1 MRRGPERKAKRT
13 PEKGICC
20 EGRQEKRDG
29 WTGAALRIG
38 VLGPEG
44 SYSEKAALT
53 WPKRPPE
60 ATLVYLRDFE
70 EVLKEVEKGD
80 LEAGVVPLENSLEG
94 AVTVTM
100 DLLLHLSVVIVGEV
114 NLPIRHCLV
123 GRGEGVVR
131 VILSHPQAL
140 AQCRQY
146 LKENYPK
153 AEIRTTGSTSHA
165 ARLAQEFPEMAAIAG
180 PEAAARYGLRVLARE
195 IQDER
200 DNVTRFIVAGK
211 RIPEPTG
218 RDKTSL
224 IIYLERDRPGAL
236 FSILQEFAM
245 RLINLTRIESRPS
258 RRELG
263 DYYFYIDLEGHVC
276 DRNVS
281 EALDAVKE
289 KAAMVKVLGSYPRA
303 SAP

>member
-1 MRRGPERKAKRT
+1 M
-13 PEKGICC
+13 
-20 EGRQEKRDG
+20 
-29 WTGAALRIG
+29 RIG

-44 SYSEKAALT
+44 TYSEKAARV
-53 WPKRPPE
+53 WMPE
-60 ATLVYLRDFE
+60 AALVYFRDFE
-70 EVLKEVEKGD
+70 EILKAVESGD

-100 DLLLHLSVVIVGEV
+100 DLLLRLSVVIIGEV

-123 GRGEGVVR
+123 GRGEGEVR

-146 LKENYPK
+146 LREHFPE

-165 ARLAQEFPEMAAIAG
+165 AKLAQEFPEMAAVAG
-180 PEAAARYGLRVLARE
+180 AEAAERYGLRVLARE

-200 DNVTRFIVAGK
+200 DNVTRFIVAGR

-218 RDKTSL
+218 RDRTSL
-224 IIYLERDRPGAL
+224 IVYLERDRPGAL
-236 FSILQEFAM
+236 FSILQEFAEQS
-245 RLINLTRIESRPS
+245 INLTRIESRPS

-276 DRNVS
+276 DRNVE
-281 EALDAVKE
+281 EALAAIKE

-303 SAP
+303 